1 SDTGKVMG
9 VLNWCT
15 LPQRREQHIL
25 NFMYKV
31 IRNQVPSYVSSIFEE
46 FKNPATRRT
55 SNTEVYQIPIRS
67 TAQFIKSPI
76 PNAISLWNKLP
87 KPLLEYAL
95 KFSLPSF
102 KKESNKHFLPKRIIS
117 STSLINLTRSQEI
130 TLNRARVDL
139 FLKARLFA
147 HQFTFIDS
155 AHCSCGKPET
165 LKHLFFKCPLCQ
177 INRHALMEEVNN
189 NFYNKISQLTNMDD
203 KLNFLLY
210 GDEALSLAELS
221 KLLIIVSNFLHDN
234 KT

>member
-1 SDTGKVMG
+1 
-9 VLNWCT
+9 

-46 FKNPATRRT
+46 FKNSATRRT

-87 KPLLEYAL
+87 KPLLEYA
-95 KFSLPSF
+95 
-102 KKESNKHFLPKRIIS
+102 
-117 STSLINLTRSQEI
+117 
-130 TLNRARVDL
+130 
-139 FLKARLFA
+139 
-147 HQFTFIDS
+147 FTFIDS

-210 GDEALSLAELS
+210 GDETLSLAELS
-221 KLLIIVSNFLHDN
+221 KLLIII
-234 KT
+234 